1 MGARQRGTGL
11 ASGAGAALR
20 DGARTCGSVC
30 RAVSALLLAAPA
42 LAWAA
47 PPNLHTE
54 TLADFRNSPLP
65 ASRSAAIP
73 ELHLTT
79 EHSPPA
85 SMLVEGRVGGR
96 ETDKLR
102 EMLERGD
109 IPHRFDLLPWKRAY
123 TLALHAPFTCVYSTA
138 RTPEREALFKW
149 VGPTDVSEWVL
160 MCRADARLRLRSLDD
175 ARGLRI
181 GTYNGDA
188 REEYLQARG
197 LRVEPVGNDA
207 LNPQKL
213 LLKRIDL
220 WAVGQR
226 RGSQLLAQQKLTGKI
241 VPLLVF
247 HRVKVYLACNPSVSD
262 SLIERMNANLDEMRH
277 DGSFQRLDRKYEK
290 WTRSDQALY

>member
-1 MGARQRGTGL
+1 MQTPALIPRRGAWRPGVDAWRARWRRGLG
-11 ASGAGAALR
+11 
-20 DGARTCGSVC
+20 V
-30 RAVSALLLAAPA
+30 LLLAAPA
-42 LAWAA
+42 LAAA
-47 PPNLHTE
+47 ASPASLHTE

-65 ASRSAAIP
+65 ASRSAAAL

-102 EMLERGD
+102 EMLERSD
-109 IPHRFDLLPWKRAY
+109 IPHSFDLLPWKRAY
-123 TLALHAPFTCVYSTA
+123 TLAQHAPHTCVYSTA

-160 MCRADARLRLRSLDD
+160 MGRADARLRLRSLDD

-188 REEYLQARG
+188 REEYLQTRG
-197 LRVEPVGNDA
+197 LRVEPVANDT

-220 WAVGQR
+220 WAVGLR
-226 RGSQLLAQQKLTGKI
+226 TGSQLLAQQKLTGKI

-247 HRVKVYLACNPSVSD
+247 HRVKVYLACNPSVPD
-262 SLIERMNANLDEMRH
+262 RLIERMNSSLDEMRQ

-290 WTRSDQALY
+290 WTTPN